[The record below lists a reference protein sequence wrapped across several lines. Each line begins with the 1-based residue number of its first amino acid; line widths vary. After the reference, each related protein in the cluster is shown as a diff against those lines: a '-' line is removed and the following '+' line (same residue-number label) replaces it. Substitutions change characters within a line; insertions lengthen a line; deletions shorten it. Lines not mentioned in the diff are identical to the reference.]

1 MQYYSSL
8 SPLNCPEHSYL
19 RTSFFHGATIAF
31 WGGCCCHWSVAKLC
45 LTLCDPM
52 DKAQFHYCKSR
63 NVQKSFCY
71 ALEQLG
77 LRRQDSISVG
87 WRLIQQTYVTEVFC
101 FLAELYQYL
110 PLNSLCLDPG
120 KGQGL
125 KSAFSAEEWE
135 LYFVDTL
142 QEHFSRAENFSVEFS
157 IYSLFDLGR

>member
-1 MQYYSSL
+1 MEEVS
-8 SPLNCPEHSYL
+8 
-19 RTSFFHGATIAF
+19 
-31 WGGCCCHWSVAKLC
+31 GG
-45 LTLCDPM
+45 
-52 DKAQFHYCKSR
+52 
-63 NVQKSFCY
+63 N
-71 ALEQLG
+71 
-77 LRRQDSISVG
+77 
-87 WRLIQQTYVTEVFC
+87 TYFFC